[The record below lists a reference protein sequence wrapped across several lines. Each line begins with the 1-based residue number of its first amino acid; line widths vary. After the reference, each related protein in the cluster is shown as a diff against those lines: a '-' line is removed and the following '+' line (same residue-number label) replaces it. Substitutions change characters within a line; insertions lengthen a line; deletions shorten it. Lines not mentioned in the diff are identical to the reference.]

1 MRENYEQMK
10 KDAQV
15 EEYKFMEKVMKLYDY
30 KTKENTIKEIYAGI
44 LQSSD
49 GLSQGYSRQTLLE
62 DKQRFREK
70 LTGAYLEQQ
79 KRLF

>member
-49 GLSQGYSRQTLLE
+49 GLSQGHSRQTLLE